1 MHILVRMIHVVVLF
15 TLIAGSS
22 MVPLSSFGWQN
33 APAPANPI
41 IRVALIRHFGYPN
54 DLFVTLPANTEVL
67 TSSSSAPFTV
77 KKENE
82 VHVSIQKNQMQV
94 SGLQG
99 METINCDSLVFTP
112 GSPKDTIRISIATY
126 PGADYQGDIR
136 LSPWAHNGV
145 NGILIVN
152 ELPMET
158 YLRGVLPVE
167 MGADAPMEALKA
179 QAITA
184 RTYTLTCLKS
194 HDYRFDVTDTT
205 QYQAYGGA
213 DADNPRSDM
222 AVESTIGL
230 VLFHDGKLV
239 PADYYADCGGVTAPG
254 NGPQDYPPSV
264 VDAPPGS
271 NTDYCTNGKY
281 HQWSLSLSL
290 SDIQRALPERIQ
302 NNVGNL
308 KDISALDHDISGRVL
323 NLLLIGD
330 KGEDIVKAGQFRAML
345 GEDRLRST
353 LFTISPQPDGSI
365 LFNGKGW
372 GHGRGLCQDG
382 AMGMASPPYN
392 MNYRQILLHYFPDSE
407 IMYYA
412 VSY

>member
-1 MHILVRMIHVVVLF
+1 MI
-15 TLIAGSS
+15 
-22 MVPLSSFGWQN
+22 PLSSYGLQKP
-33 APAPANPI
+33 PAPANPI
-41 IRVALIRHFGYPN
+41 IRVALIRHFSHPN
-54 DLFVTLPANTEVL
+54 DLFVRIPANSEL
-67 TSSSSAPFTV
+67 STSISPTPIAVQEESD
-77 KKENE
+77 
-82 VHVSIQKNQMQV
+82 VHVSLQNHQLHV

-99 METINCDSLVFTP
+99 METINCDSVVFTP
-112 GSPKDTIRISIATY
+112 GSPQDTIRISLATY

-136 LSPWAHNGV
+136 LSTWALDGD

-194 HDYRFDVTDTT
+194 HDYPYDVTDTT

-213 DADNPRSDM
+213 DVDNPRSDI
-222 AVESTIGL
+222 AVESTLGM

-239 PADYYADCGGVTAPG
+239 PADYYADCGGITAPG

-271 NTDYCTNGKY
+271 STDYCTNGKY
-281 HQWSLSLSL
+281 HKWSLSLNL
-290 SDIQRALPERIQ
+290 SDIQRALPEDIL

-308 KDISALDHDISGRVL
+308 KEITALDHDISGRVL
-323 NLLLIGD
+323 HLLLIGD
-330 KGEDIVKAGQFRAML
+330 KGEDIVKAVQFRAML
-345 GEDRLRST
+345 GFDRLRST
-353 LFTISPQPDGSI
+353 LFTINAQPDGQIS
-365 LFNGKGW
+365 FDGKGW

>member
-1 MHILVRMIHVVVLF
+1 MI
-15 TLIAGSS
+15 
-22 MVPLSSFGWQN
+22 PLSSYGLPN
-33 APAPANPI
+33 PPTPANPI
-41 IRVALIRHFGYPN
+41 IRVALIRHFGHPN
-54 DLFVTLPANTEVL
+54 ELFLRIPANSEL
-67 TSSSSAPFTV
+67 YTSSSPTPIS
-77 KKENE
+77 
-82 VHVSIQKNQMQV
+82 VHGESVVHIYLQNNQLHV
-94 SGLQG
+94 SGLQD
-99 METINCDSLVFTP
+99 MEATNCDSAVFTP
-112 GSPKDTIRISIATY
+112 SSPQDTIRISVATY

-136 LSPWAHNGV
+136 ISPWVHDGV

-194 HDYRFDVTDTT
+194 HDYPYDVTDTT

-213 DADNPRSDM
+213 DVDNPRSDM
-222 AVESTIGL
+222 AVESTLGM

-239 PADYYADCGGVTAPG
+239 PADYYADCGGITAPG
-254 NGPQDYPPSV
+254 NGPQDYPPSI
-264 VDAPPGS
+264 VDAPLGS
-271 NTDYCTNGKY
+271 TTDYCTNGKY
-281 HQWSLSLSL
+281 HKWYLSLHL
-290 SDIQRALPERIQ
+290 SDIQRSLPVSIQ
-302 NNVGNL
+302 TNVGNL
-308 KDISALDHDISGRVL
+308 KEITALDHDISGRIL

-330 KGEDIVKAGQFRAML
+330 KGEDIVKAAQFRAML
-345 GEDRLRST
+345 GFDRLRST
-353 LFTISPQPDGSI
+353 LFTISAQPDGRI
-365 LFNGKGW
+365 LFDGKGW